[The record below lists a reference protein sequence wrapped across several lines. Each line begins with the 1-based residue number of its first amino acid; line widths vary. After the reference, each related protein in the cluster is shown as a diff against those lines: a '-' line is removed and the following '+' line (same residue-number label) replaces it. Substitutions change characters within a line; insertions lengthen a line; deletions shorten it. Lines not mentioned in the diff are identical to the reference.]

1 MSTTSTFPS
10 TTTRNALAA
19 LLDRHMSCWALHATA
34 NPSCGMPE
42 PELADGATWQA
53 AHVADAILRAE
64 YGADAPS
71 MASTESVDD
80 RQPSPQDDTRAW
92 KYVAP
97 TGEVAVPVDV
107 LGGLA
112 DLLLEAAGAPQHTE
126 QCVRDRWSLLHT
138 GSGPCVCQQF
148 TPEQIDAAAQKLD
161 VDGLW
166 HIRFAPGPDGVDRS
180 ERYRDALRGRVRTVL
195 AAVISTR

>member
-1 MSTTSTFPS
+1 MSITSTFPT
-10 TTTRNALAA
+10 TTTRGALAA
-19 LLDRHMSCWALHATA
+19 LLDQHLSCQPQQATA
-34 NPSCGMPE
+34 DPPCGMLAPE
-42 PELADGATWQA
+42 PADGATWQA

-64 YGADAPS
+64 YDTDPIAPTALTSDHQPAHDA
-71 MASTESVDD
+71 
-80 RQPSPQDDTRAW
+80 RAW
-92 KYVAP
+92 NYFDEA
-97 TGEVAVPVDV
+97 GEVTVPTDV
-107 LGGLA
+107 LGGLV

-166 HIRFAPGPDGVDRS
+166 HIRFTPGPDGVDRS

-195 AAVISTR
+195 AAVLSVA